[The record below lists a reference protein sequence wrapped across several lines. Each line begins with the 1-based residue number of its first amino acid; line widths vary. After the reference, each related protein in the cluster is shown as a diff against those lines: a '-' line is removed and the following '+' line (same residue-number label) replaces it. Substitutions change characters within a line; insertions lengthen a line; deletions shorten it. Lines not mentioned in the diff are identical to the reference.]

1 MAGVAARMAG
11 IAMNTKF
18 DALYKYALAADW
30 QWAKAIAIVESSE
43 NEYETNDDGLAVGLF
58 QEHPDFMT
66 EWLCWTADDMTPG
79 EHGSPWT
86 QAIALRAF
94 WQHDAGMAKLDR
106 CLAYHYGMAGFEG
119 LKGADPD
126 GYGDRIKA
134 AFKTLG
140 VTI

>member
-43 NEYETNDDGLAVGLF
+43 NEYETSDDGLAVGLF

-66 EWLCWTADDMTPG
+66 EWL
-79 EHGSPWT
+79 
-86 QAIALRAF
+86 
-94 WQHDAGMAKLDR
+94 
-106 CLAYHYGMAGFEG
+106 
-119 LKGADPD
+119 
-126 GYGDRIKA
+126 
-134 AFKTLG
+134 
-140 VTI
+140 

>member
-1 MAGVAARMAG
+1 MAARMAAD
-11 IAMNTKF
+11 AMTTRF
-18 DALYKYALAADW
+18 DALYRYALGLNW
-30 QWAKAIAIVESSE
+30 QWAKAIAMIESSE
-43 NEYETNDDGLAVGLF
+43 DEYATGDDGLAIGLF
-58 QEHPDFMT
+58 QEHPDFMMQ
-66 EWLCWTADDMTPG
+66 WLGWKELSPA

-106 CLAYHYGMAGFEG
+106 CLAFHYGMAGFNG

-140 VTI
+140 ITI